1 VGDDVKDS
9 LRAVLARSTGV
20 SPRHVVREFLQV
32 RILEAMQHAG
42 ATSSLAFHGG
52 TALRLLYLTPRFS
65 ENLDFAYGPADGEFD
80 MAALGAAIA
89 HDLRQEAYDVEVA
102 VKTATVVAKGFVKFR
117 GILHEM
123 GVSPLRDETMLIK
136 LEVDTNPPPGAVLA
150 TDRVPRA
157 YGPPVRVLHHDE
169 ATLMAGKI
177 AAVLTREWV
186 KGRDVYD
193 LVWYATNTVWPPPNL
208 AYLNAS
214 VRQSGW
220 SGADVNE
227 ANWRELAWDRLARD
241 ADWRE
246 VRGDVERF
254 VQRTGDVDLVSAE
267 AVRTALIGK

>member
-1 VGDDVKDS
+1 VKDS
-9 LRAVLARSTGV
+9 LRALIAQSAGV

-42 ATSSLAFHGG
+42 TASSLAFHGG
-52 TALRLLYLTPRFS
+52 TALRLLYQTPRFS
-65 ENLDFAYGPADGEFD
+65 EDLDFAHDPGSGAFD
-80 MAALGAAIA
+80 LAALGSAIA

-102 VKTATVVAKGFVKFR
+102 VKTAAVVVKGFVKFP

-123 GVSPLRDETMLIK
+123 GISPLAAETMLIK
-136 LEVDTNPPPGAVLA
+136 LEVDTNPPAGAVLA
-150 TDRVPRA
+150 TSRVPRR

-169 ATLMAGKI
+169 ATLVAGKI

-193 LVWYATNTVWPPPNL
+193 LVWYATNTAWPAPNL
-208 AYLNAS
+208 DYLNAS
-214 VRQSGW
+214 VLQSGW
-220 SGADVNE
+220 SGPVVTE
-227 ANWRELAWDRLARD
+227 ANWRTLAWERLAVD

-254 VQRTGDVDLVSAE
+254 VQRAGDVELVSAQ
-267 AVRTALIGK
+267 AVRSALIGT